1 MQLRN
6 CAEVFRSCRRRSHD
20 DGWGE
25 SLCLCCSRDSLEAL
39 WNAPQSE
46 MRRGDRQR
54 IPRNESPKTR
64 LFARGTG
71 GFESISLQAAS
82 RLLSVTPPRFA
93 FAKTETPFRDRGPMV
108 RILLPP
114 GAGLQTLGPSRN
126 RPLGTRSRPA
136 LLYRT
141 NIPTRPLESPD
152 ATGNRGRGTP

>member
-71 GFESISLQAAS
+71 GFESISLQQRVS
-82 RLLSVTPPRFA
+82 D
-93 FAKTETPFRDRGPMV
+93 ETCGRGWP
-108 RILLPP
+108 
-114 GAGLQTLGPSRN
+114 
-126 RPLGTRSRPA
+126 RSRDLPTRGLTHTPEGIVLMTSKMSVSGMA
-136 LLYRT
+136 LLLAVEIQASFT
-141 NIPTRPLESPD
+141 CGFD
-152 ATGNRGRGTP
+152 TGDTARLFLLCG